1 VKGLNSDQAL
11 FVVPFSLWLGEYDSI
26 AQKHTFT
33 MVAIDFGG
41 QSNKGENGKRDDETI
56 GDSDVKIII
65 IGDSGVGKSKLVER
79 YVNGDYDPRRLS
91 THALSIHR
99 KAVNNGKDGNNSTAI
114 VDFWDTAGREKFNSV
129 HSAYY
134 YQANACILVFDVT
147 RKESYVN
154 LENWYLDLRKYCP
167 NIPCIVVANKVD
179 VDYMVIKKNFEF
191 PREHNLP
198 FFFASSADGMNV
210 VTVFNEAV
218 RAGLDQRKYGEKDF
232 LTECLQL
239 FNNNPLQRELQHR
252 DHEKR

>member
-1 VKGLNSDQAL
+1 MA
-11 FVVPFSLWLGEYDSI
+11 
-26 AQKHTFT
+26 
-33 MVAIDFGG
+33 AIDIGG
-41 QSNKGENGKRDDETI
+41 QSDKGKNGKRNDEII
-56 GDSDVKIII
+56 GDSDNKIII

-99 KAVNNGKDGNNSTAI
+99 KAVNNGIDNNATAI
-114 VDFWDTAGREKFNSV
+114 VDFWDTAGREKFNSM

-154 LENWYLDLRKYCP
+154 LEHWYLDMRKYRP

-179 VDYMVIKKNFEF
+179 VDYMVTKKNFEF

-198 FFFASSADGMNV
+198 FFFASSADGLNV
-210 VTVFNEAV
+210 VKVFNEAV
-218 RAGLDQRKYGEKDF
+218 CAGLDQRKYGEKDF
-232 LTECLQL
+232 LTECLEL
-239 FNNNPLQRELQHR
+239 FNPLQRELQHR
-252 DHEKR
+252 DDEKR